1 MVSYACYDPTTLP
14 RPGDVVW
21 CRFPFR
27 EMPGKPGAKPRP
39 AIVRAVFLDRRTS
52 RSSVEVAFG
61 TSKKTDKLY
70 KGEFLVATPS
80 GRRAAGLDLAT
91 KFDLG
96 RTVRIPWAIQFFT
109 VRPGADSL
117 IVGSLHPTDVMALRQ
132 AAKALTKR

>member
-1 MVSYACYDPTTLP
+1 MSYDCYDPTTLP

-27 EMPGKPGAKPRP
+27 EMSGRPGPKPRP

-61 TSKKTDKLY
+61 TSKKTDRLY

-96 RTVRIPWAIQFFT
+96 RTVRIPWAIQIFT
-109 VRPGADSL
+109 IRPGDDSL
-117 IVGSLHPTDVMALRQ
+117 IMGSLHPTDVMALRQ
-132 AAKALTKR
+132 AAKASTRR